1 MHGDVHFKVLYS
13 LGHAYLSDLMLCR
26 PDQLHFSSSEIILK
40 IMCVDGMFQ
49 LKDHTIVLQ
58 PKGPIEDCPT
68 V

>member
-13 LGHAYLSDLMLCR
+13 LGHAYLSDLMLRR
-26 PDQLHFSSSEIILK
+26 PDQLYFSPSEIILK
-40 IMCVDGMFQ
+40 ILCADDVFH

-58 PKGPIEDCPT
+58 PKGPIKDCPT